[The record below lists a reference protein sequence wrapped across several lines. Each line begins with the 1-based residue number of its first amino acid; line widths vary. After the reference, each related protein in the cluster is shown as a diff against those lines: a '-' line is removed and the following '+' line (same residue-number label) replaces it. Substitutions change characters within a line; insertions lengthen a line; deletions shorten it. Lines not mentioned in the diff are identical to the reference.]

1 MIWQMRSRRLYTMA
15 ASITLGRYAPYNTFI
30 HKLDARIKIFALIAL
45 MIPIFLNYGTI
56 GEEGYYTMTFVI
68 NGVILI
74 VSIVLLLIAKGSILS
89 LLKSLR
95 SLWFMAIFVLLIYC
109 LIPRT
114 TYTDWIAFKI
124 KDFPIYWASL
134 LDAARILI
142 RLVSM
147 IALMMI
153 LTSTTKP
160 LQMTDAFE
168 WYLTPFKWI
177 GLPTHELAMILS
189 IALRFIPTILEDTQR
204 IMNAQASRGVDFKY
218 GGLKTKIKAIVSL
231 IVPLFVSAFIR
242 SEELADAMECR
253 GYDPRAKRS
262 RYRVSKFGWRD
273 LIGLLFT
280 CVILGLAIAASVTK
294 FNAFALFGI
303 VVK

>member
-1 MIWQMRSRRLYTMA
+1 MA
-15 ASITLGRYAPYNTFI
+15 TSITLGRYAPYNTFI
-30 HKLDARIKIFALIAL
+30 HKLDARVKIFALIAL
-45 MIPIFLNYGTI
+45 MVPIFLNYGTI
-56 GEEGYYTMTFVI
+56 GEEGYYTMTFII
-68 NGVILI
+68 NG
-74 VSIVLLLIAKGSILS
+74 LLLILSVILLLISKGSILS

-95 SLWFMAIFVLLIYC
+95 HLWFMAIFVLIIYC
-109 LIPRT
+109 VIPRT

-142 RLVSM
+142 RLMSM
-147 IALMMI
+147 ITIMMV
-153 LTSTTKP
+153 LTATTKP
-160 LQMTDAFE
+160 LEMTDAFE
-168 WYLTPFKWI
+168 WYLTPFKLI

-204 IMNAQASRGVDFKY
+204 IMNAQASRGVDFAH
-218 GGLKTKIKAIVSL
+218 GGLGTKIRAVVAL

-262 RYRVSKFGWRD
+262 RYRVAKFTWRD
-273 LIGLLFT
+273 IIGLSFA
-280 CVILGLAIAASVTK
+280 CVILGLAIAASVTN
-294 FNAFALFGI
+294 FNIFAIFGV

>member
-1 MIWQMRSRRLYTMA
+1 MA
-15 ASITLGRYAPYNTFI
+15 ANITLGRYAPYNTCI
-30 HKLDARIKIFALIAL
+30 HKLDARLKIFALIAL
-45 MIPIFLNYGTI
+45 MVPIFLTYGNL
-56 GEEGYYTMTFVI
+56 GDDGYYTMTFII
-68 NGVILI
+68 NGILLLI
-74 VSIVLLLIAKGSILS
+74 SIVLLLIAKGSILS

-109 LIPRT
+109 LIPRS
-114 TYTDWIAFKI
+114 TYTEWIAFKI
-124 KDFPIYWASL
+124 KDFPIYWASI
-134 LDAARILI
+134 LDAARILM

-147 IALMMI
+147 ITLMMI

-160 LQMTDAFE
+160 LEMTDAFE

-218 GGLKTKIKAIVSL
+218 GGLGTKVKAVVSL
-231 IVPLFVSAFIR
+231 IVPLFVSAFLR

-253 GYDPRAKRS
+253 GYDPRAKRT
-262 RYRVSKFGWRD
+262 RYRKAKFTWRD
-273 LIGLLFT
+273 IVGLLVT
-280 CVILGLAIAASVTK
+280 CIILGLAIAAAVTK
-294 FNAFALFGI
+294 FNVFAIFGI
-303 VVK
+303 TVK